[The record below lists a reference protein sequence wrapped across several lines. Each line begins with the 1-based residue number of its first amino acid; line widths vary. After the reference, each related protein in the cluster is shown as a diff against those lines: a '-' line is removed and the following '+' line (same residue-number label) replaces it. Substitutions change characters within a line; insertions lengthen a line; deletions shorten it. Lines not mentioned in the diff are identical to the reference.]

1 MTRQE
6 MLDYLEDHV
15 IGGFNGS
22 SNPNRN
28 FHINTEMMSDGRIM
42 YWYNRC
48 FYAVCCDWLNNVTEG
63 YDNV

>member
-28 FHINTEMMSDGRIM
+28 FHINTEMMSDER
-42 YWYNRC
+42 
-48 FYAVCCDWLNNVTEG
+48 
-63 YDNV
+63 